1 MEREVI
7 EQTSRPF
14 TLKQLGRN
22 ANLRCMLANFE
33 RFHMV
38 GLSKPDGYLL
48 PVATDY
54 TVSAKSLDQSSYVN
68 CSLPGCD
75 MALRFFSM
83 GSCVC
88 VAAVVQILS
97 SKMVY
102 YHLGGL

>member
-22 ANLRCMLANFE
+22 VNLRCMLANFE
-33 RFHMV
+33 RFHTV
-38 GLSKPDGYLL
+38 GLSKTDGYLL
-48 PVATDY
+48 ANDY
-54 TVSAKSLDQSSYVN
+54 TVSAKSLDRSSYVN
-68 CSLPGCD
+68 CGLPGCD

-88 VAAVVQILS
+88 VDAVVQILS

>member
-83 GSCVC
+83 RSCVC
-88 VAAVVQILS
+88 VDAVVQILS

>member
-22 ANLRCMLANFE
+22 VNLRCMLANFE
-33 RFHMV
+33 RFHTV
-38 GLSKPDGYLL
+38 GLSKTDGYLL
-48 PVATDY
+48 ATDY
-54 TVSAKSLDQSSYVN
+54 TVSAKSLDRSSYVN
-68 CSLPGCD
+68 CGLPGYN
-75 MALRFFSM
+75 MALPFFFIM

-88 VAAVVQILS
+88 VDAVVQISS